1 MPSGYAGRGMKYL
14 RNEGRWVQAKK
25 EQVFDYDHLRH
36 DIEGLII
43 SFFRWYPD
51 YYADLFRSETATYKL
66 ELPQRMMLRIDARYR
81 NNYQTGVRGLTK
93 TYVKLLGKM
102 IKGELYPGIVMR
114 YIAPNQKQA
123 ASLATQA
130 FHQIEKDYPF
140 IASHWKLRN
149 DRADMFRITTDY
161 GSEFTM
167 YAPRGDNCSETIAEE
182 IGQESPDPF
191 DMSKYEKDILP
202 TCRIVRNVNQK
213 PDTVHI
219 NLQHSHISNACSKHN
234 RAFSVHRAGVLK
246 QMLFGEKYEGFVID
260 FSWITALMG
269 NIRDISYIKDMKS
282 KLSQQDW
289 LREMCAR
296 YTGSDDNP
304 MISDEVLTK
313 SQRLLCMEDKHCGDP
328 NAIYIV
334 AHDVSYVDSA
344 KNAKCADVVLKLT
357 KYTSTVKRD
366 KYRKQAVY
374 VDAYPP
380 PATAYLQAQKLKD
393 LWRKFCLAGGETTY
407 LLVDAQA
414 YGTEIVEELMKPT
427 SDGSLPLGLVAGFE
441 SSPFK
446 SLEQRHCVNA
456 LYPLKSGSRGATD
469 EEGVMIQY
477 AQLEFEQG
485 NVELLIPSVLDG
497 VEAYKE
503 KHGIKDSYS
512 DGKIAA
518 PYKKTSE
525 LVQQITNLRT
535 KASGLTLKEERK
547 SMAIQRDIW
556 SALKYALRLAQR
568 LESADKIVK
577 YATGSSWEEIIAN
590 GAAGIAAATAQSGAR
605 NKLLAL
611 RKR

>member
-1 MPSGYAGRGMKYL
+1 MFHTL
-14 RNEGRWVQAKK
+14 
-25 EQVFDYDHLRH
+25 
-36 DIEGLII
+36 
-43 SFFRWYPD
+43 
-51 YYADLFRSETATYKL
+51 TA
-66 ELPQRMMLRIDARYR
+66 R
-81 NNYQTGVRGLTK
+81 
-93 TYVKLLGKM
+93 
-102 IKGELYPGIVMR
+102 
-114 YIAPNQKQA
+114 
-123 ASLATQA
+123 
-130 FHQIEKDYPF
+130 
-140 IASHWKLRN
+140 
-149 DRADMFRITTDY
+149 
-161 GSEFTM
+161 
-167 YAPRGDNCSETIAEE
+167 
-182 IGQESPDPF
+182 
-191 DMSKYEKDILP
+191 
-202 TCRIVRNVNQK
+202 
-213 PDTVHI
+213 
-219 NLQHSHISNACSKHN
+219 
-234 RAFSVHRAGVLK
+234 
-246 QMLFGEKYEGFVID
+246 
-260 FSWITALMG
+260 
-269 NIRDISYIKDMKS
+269 
-282 KLSQQDW
+282 
-289 LREMCAR
+289 
-296 YTGSDDNP
+296 
-304 MISDEVLTK
+304 
-313 SQRLLCMEDKHCGDP
+313 
-328 NAIYIV
+328 
-334 AHDVSYVDSA
+334 

-446 SLEQRHCVNA
+446 PLEQRHCVNA

-469 EEGVMIQY
+469 EEGAMIQY